1 MPNRDRRALSVA
13 PEPTEHPRQLLATTW
28 RAFLRVQPFRCA
40 AALSYYTLLSM
51 APLLLVLT
59 GFGGFLVNEADIRR
73 EIVTQ
78 FNGLIGHDG
87 AELMATILANAH
99 QPQRGILSMTLG
111 IALMLFGA
119 TTVFAELQTTL
130 NELWGV
136 EASPRDAL
144 SGFLRARLE
153 SFAMVLGTGFL
164 LLVSLIL
171 TATMAVLQH
180 GMPDYVAAW
189 DALDALTSFG
199 LVTLVLAL
207 LFKYVP
213 DVRIA
218 WRDTW
223 FGAALT
229 AMLFTVGKFGIG
241 LYLGQASVGSAYGA
255 AGSAVAL
262 MVWVYYAALIFFFGA
277 VATKVIARIRGV
289 PLQPSQHARIQDD
302 SASRPRR

>member
-1 MPNRDRRALSVA
+1 MDALDLSNPA
-13 PEPTEHPRQLLATTW
+13 ERPARLLARTW
-28 RAFLRVQPFRCA
+28 GAFLRVQPFRRA

-59 GFGGFLVNEADIRR
+59 GFGGYLVSEADIRR
-73 EIVTQ
+73 ELVMQ

-87 AELMATILANAH
+87 AELMATVLANAH
-99 QPQRGILSMTLG
+99 QPERGVLSMTIG

-119 TTVFAELQTTL
+119 TTVFAELQSTL
-130 NELWGV
+130 NDLWGV

-144 SGFLRARLE
+144 GGFVRARLE

-171 TATMAVLQH
+171 TAAITVLQR
-180 GMPDYVAAW
+180 GMPAYVVAW
-189 DALDALTSFG
+189 NALDALMSVG
-199 LVTLVLAL
+199 LVTIVLAL

-213 DVRIA
+213 DVHIA

-229 AMLFTVGKFGIG
+229 ALLFTIGKFAIG

-255 AGSAVAL
+255 AGSAVVL

-277 VATKVIARIRGV
+277 VATRVIAELRGL
-289 PLQPSQHARIQDD
+289 PLAPSEHARVQENQ
-302 SASRPRR
+302 AH